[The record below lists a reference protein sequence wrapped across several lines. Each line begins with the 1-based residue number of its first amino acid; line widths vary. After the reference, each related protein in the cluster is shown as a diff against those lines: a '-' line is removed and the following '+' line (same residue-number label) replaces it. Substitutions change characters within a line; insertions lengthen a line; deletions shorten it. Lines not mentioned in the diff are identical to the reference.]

1 MNQEFLSFGEE
12 LRRRRLIAR
21 LSLSKLAESVHYSKG
36 QLSKV
41 ERGIKAPSRELA
53 RLCDTVLQADGR
65 LTSLSTHRPTSRRQV
80 LTAGAL
86 TVPALSILATLR
98 FPLTSITLT

>member
-12 LRRRRLIAR
+12 LRRRRLIAG

-65 LTSLSTHRPTSRRQV
+65 LTSLSTHRPTSDAKSSRLVRS
-80 LTAGAL
+80 
-86 TVPALSILATLR
+86 PFPHSILATLR